1 MHTYTL
7 HAYIHIYVITYV
19 HTCVSPCLHTCM
31 RTHMHTVTY
40 LFSYIHTCVHTYL
53 HSCMH
58 ACIHTHIQIPY
69 KYHTHTIQ
77 IPYQYH
83 TIPYHTIQADVEDG
97 TGGIKYSCSL
107 VKNIQV
113 QAVLLAFSMRFT
125 DIGLYMP
132 ARPWI
137 RTLDHQNGKTC
148 N

>member
-1 MHTYTL
+1 M
-7 HAYIHIYVITYV
+7 HAYIHTYKY
-19 HTCVSPCLHTCM
+19 HTNT
-31 RTHMHTVTY
+31 
-40 LFSYIHTCVHTYL
+40 IH
-53 HSCMH
+53 
-58 ACIHTHIQIPY
+58 IPY
-69 KYHTHTIQ
+69 KYHTN
-77 IPYQYH
+77 

>member
-1 MHTYTL
+1 MSTYMHAYTHAYCYILIFLHTYVR
-7 HAYIHIYVITYV
+7 AYI
-19 HTCVSPCLHTCM
+19 LA
-31 RTHMHTVTY
+31 
-40 LFSYIHTCVHTYL
+40 F
-53 HSCMH
+53 MH

>member
-1 MHTYTL
+1 MSTYMHAYTHAYCYILIFLHTYVRAYIL
-7 HAYIHIYVITYV
+7 EFMHACMHAYIHTYKY
-19 HTCVSPCLHTCM
+19 HTNT
-31 RTHMHTVTY
+31 
-40 LFSYIHTCVHTYL
+40 IH
-53 HSCMH
+53 
-58 ACIHTHIQIPY
+58 IPY
-69 KYHTHTIQ
+69 KYHTN
-77 IPYQYH
+77 

-137 RTLDHQNGKTC
+137 RTFDHQNGKT
-148 N
+148 

>member
-1 MHTYTL
+1 MRAYILAFMHACM
-7 HAYIHIYVITYV
+7 HAYIHTYKY
-19 HTCVSPCLHTCM
+19 HTNT
-31 RTHMHTVTY
+31 
-40 LFSYIHTCVHTYL
+40 IH
-53 HSCMH
+53 
-58 ACIHTHIQIPY
+58 IPY
-69 KYHTHTIQ
+69 KYHTN
-77 IPYQYH
+77 